1 MTDFERYIR
10 ENYEKTDY
18 LAVNRL
24 VRAERVAMRQQV
36 LPATEVASESYQRFL
51 RGQNAHGSDVYLGVN
66 AYKPDSHG
74 REKDDVAAVRHVYL
88 DIDND
93 GRAVVDKILKSD
105 MIPHHVFESS
115 PGRFQALWSVE
126 GLSMPQAEAAVR
138 GMVREFGGDPA
149 VWDVTRILRAP
160 GFRNWKPQYG
170 ASKFWVREV
179 DIPRAPLNVYGLE
192 QLTKFVD
199 LGRDHFERDGAARRA
214 ERQPARG
221 LSQSERDWRYVM
233 THLEQGED
241 PEKLKE
247 DVAKFRSDPARGY
260 KHDPWKYAD
269 VTVEKAREKLSERS
283 R

>member
-93 GRAVVDKILKSD
+93 GRAVVDRILKSD
-105 MIPHHVFESS
+105 MTPHHVLESS

-126 GLSMPQAEAAVR
+126 GLSVPQAEAAVR

-149 VWDVTRILRAP
+149 VWDVTRILSARLGSAT
-160 GFRNWKPQYG
+160 GNRSTERRSSGCARSIFR
-170 ASKFWVREV
+170 V
-179 DIPRAPLNVYGLE
+179 L
-192 QLTKFVD
+192 
-199 LGRDHFERDGAARRA
+199 H
-214 ERQPARG
+214 
-221 LSQSERDWRYVM
+221 
-233 THLEQGED
+233 
-241 PEKLKE
+241 
-247 DVAKFRSDPARGY
+247 
-260 KHDPWKYAD
+260 
-269 VTVEKAREKLSERS
+269 
-283 R
+283 